1 MPRTTL
7 NIDLHIHREL
17 AEYASG
23 KGLSLGEAASFLLG
37 SALKKEREK
46 PKEAPPIERPAWRL
60 GTIGPAG
67 VDLSDWAAVKEF
79 LFQEDLDHDL
89 GSGHR
94 EVGHQREPRSV

>member
-1 MPRTTL
+1 MRTTL

-17 AEYASG
+17 AEYAAE
-23 KGLSLGEAASFLLG
+23 KGISFSEAASYLLAAG
-37 SALKKEREK
+37 LKKEAAK
-46 PKEAPPIERPAWRL
+46 PKDAEPFEWGSWSL

-94 EVGHQREPRSV
+94 ESQHPQEPRSA